1 MLDVAPSLAD
11 YLWFWR
17 RRRIVSAVS
26 SAIIRPVLRRL
37 PAQAL
42 SDSLMEARTAF
53 RRLTRR
59 ALWDALR
66 NPLADRY
73 TGFQHW
79 GPAGMAC
86 SEADV
91 IAAGITRAVARRIV
105 EQPHTFAPGTA
116 GDPARAA
123 AASAFE
129 AVAHSDELPVC
140 HFMPKPG
147 AAQVPD
153 NIADV
158 RTYAGI
164 TRTS

>member
-11 YLWFWR
+11 YMWFWR
-17 RRRIVSAVS
+17 RRRIVTAVS
-26 SAIIRPVLRRL
+26 AAIIRPLLRRL
-37 PAQAL
+37 PPRDLAEAL
-42 SDSLMEARTAF
+42 AEARTAF

-66 NPLADRY
+66 NPLADRF

-79 GPAGMAC
+79 GPTGVAC
-86 SEADV
+86 SEAEV
-91 IAAGITRAVARRIV
+91 VAAGITRAVARRIV
-105 EQPHTFAPGTA
+105 EQPHKFAPGPA

-123 AASAFE
+123 AASTFE
-129 AVAHSDELPVC
+129 TVAHSDERPVRLYT
-140 HFMPKPG
+140 PQPG
-147 AAQVPD
+147 AAQAPD

-158 RTYAGI
+158 REYSGI